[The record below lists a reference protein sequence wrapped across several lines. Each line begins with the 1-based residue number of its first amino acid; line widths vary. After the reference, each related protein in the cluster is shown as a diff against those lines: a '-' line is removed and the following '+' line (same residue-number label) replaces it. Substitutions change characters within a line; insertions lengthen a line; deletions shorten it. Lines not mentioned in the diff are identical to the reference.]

1 MRNYCFNRFTLR
13 TDNIEARR
21 KVLRWLALNYRLY
34 EYIPSKN
41 EVRGRFIARKPFPL
55 AAFRH
60 LTERFPTTRHC
71 FYGSCPRICTHSI
84 WRVTFIRTASGM
96 PFGFNTA
103 APNIRSRSRF
113 SKNL

>member
-60 LTERFPTTRHC
+60 LTRTIPNDATLFR
-71 FYGSCPRICTHSI
+71 RIVSTDLYTLDLEGYVYSDGEWHAL
-84 WRVTFIRTASGM
+84 R
-96 PFGFNTA
+96 
-103 APNIRSRSRF
+103 
-113 SKNL
+113 L